1 MNWWIKN
8 FGKNRIIAEI
18 LHLICKSTK
27 TFNQNK
33 CLLKNCQK
41 HFGIEISVKKIF
53 LIKKMVLN
61 FLVIQN
67 FGQKK
72 FDVKKNWGKKNVVQ
86 RKFWYK
92 NFLLKKFDQKNF
104 GQKKIVKKKC

>member
-41 HFGIEISVKKIF
+41 HFGIEISVKKN
-53 LIKKMVLN
+53 L
-61 FLVIQN
+61 
-67 FGQKK
+67 
-72 FDVKKNWGKKNVVQ
+72 FDKKNCPQ
-86 RKFWYK
+86 F
-92 NFLLKKFDQKNF
+92 F
-104 GQKKIVKKKC
+104 GYTKLWSKEI